1 MKYIFRVTRTLN
13 YTTLHKLKQN
23 YSWMPSSY
31 GLKRA
36 LTNAERLVGYPP
48 AFNSLKYL
56 VDEEPADILSIAKK
70 LVGSGHPLLSFA
82 RDMLSPSRDINLRL
96 GGLWVLL
103 ISRAAGESSA
113 MIKEEFVNG
122 IHLKQRILAETCEM
136 INIAFLVHGCI
147 INLDKLQYLETLN
160 TKSLEFGNKL
170 SVLGGDFLLAKAS
183 VELAKLS
190 NTYVVEL
197 ISQAIGDSAE
207 GNVLDDF
214 CAEQICKW
222 SVEEWE
228 VHTFQT
234 RGSLLANSC
243 KSALVLVGHQERHMD
258 AAFEF
263 GRYLSVAVQC
273 AEDVRAFQNSKSILK
288 PTNIIIVLALLQN
301 EKTKIYYNSY
311 IKNMNIASSNEL
323 KENIASLCEGI
334 ADKAKSLSG
343 NYAKQCID
351 IIQAFQHKDSIRAI
365 EDILSTYII
374 IDD

>member
-136 INIAFLVHGCI
+136 INI
-147 INLDKLQYLETLN
+147 DKLQYLETLN